1 MKDSITYVT
10 QHDEFGYGSRLLSDI
25 SKCRVAHACIKE
37 NFNVF
42 RSDLNTQCLFN
53 SNGQLACRVSRFNGR
68 LSCSSLCSVLSG
80 LLSKIKEIIFKN
92 KAALKDRLP

>member
-1 MKDSITYVT
+1 MKDRITHVT

-42 RSDLNTQCLFN
+42 RSDLNTQRLFN

-68 LSCSSLCSVLSG
+68 LSCSTLCSVLSG
-80 LLSKIKEIIFKN
+80 LLGKIKEIINSVNAF
-92 KAALKDRLP
+92 LRLLI